1 MYFYIMIFG
10 YLYIASQV
18 FHHRFYMCHMRCFC
32 RRRHYL
38 ALSAP
43 PLIPTKDPPFPGP
56 GHYNIV
62 NSNHPV
68 KHLVSSAAFLSG
80 TSRWTQDVKGQD
92 IPGPG
97 NTYIIFTSFKNT
109 TSVAVVCG
117 VLTFNFL
124 LPGFYE
130 PMVLSKTSFLY
141 NPAKM
146 WMPA

>member
-1 MYFYIMIFG
+1 MSHEMISV
-10 YLYIASQV
+10 L
-18 FHHRFYMCHMRCFC
+18 HLC
-32 RRRHYL
+32 RKRHYL
-38 ALSAP
+38 GLSAP

-56 GHYNIV
+56 GQYDIV
-62 NSNHPV
+62 NYSRPV

-80 TSRWTQDVKGQD
+80 TSRWIQDVKGQD

-97 NTYIIFTSFKNT
+97 NTYIIFTSFKHK
-109 TSVAVVCG
+109 TSVVVVCR

-124 LPGFYE
+124 LLGFYE

-146 WMPA
+146 WIPA